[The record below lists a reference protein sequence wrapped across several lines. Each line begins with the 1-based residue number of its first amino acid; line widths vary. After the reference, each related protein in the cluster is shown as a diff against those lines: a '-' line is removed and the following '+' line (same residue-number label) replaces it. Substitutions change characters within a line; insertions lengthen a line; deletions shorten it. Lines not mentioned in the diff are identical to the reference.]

1 MKHLMTILAVAAAL
15 AGSING
21 FAQEAPAAAETP
33 AQAEQKA
40 EPKADRKAAVKEEL
54 KAHFKPYGFFR
65 TYGFYDSRATKA
77 LTEDLFLFIPLDS
90 HLVDGADI
98 NAVNNFGYQALTT
111 RLGLD
116 VKDYKIGNTAIEGRI
131 EADFY
136 CLNSGGNVATLR
148 MRQAYMKLSWN
159 PSEKFSHNLLIGQT
173 WHPLAADMAHTIALE
188 TGAPFSPF
196 NRSAQL
202 MYNANVGK
210 GVTLTAGFI
219 EQMQYRSSGPDG
231 GTNKYQR
238 HAILPELYAG
248 ISFKKGGFLGRA
260 GVSILSIRPHYG
272 YYSETVK
279 TPAETATFKDVD
291 GVEHVIEIAPA
302 TQTGQKYNE
311 WLTTFNPFI
320 FLQYT
325 GKNWGIKAKAVFAQ
339 SGEHMQLSG
348 GYAAT
353 ALKADGISYEY
364 TPTQSIVT
372 FVSAQYGKKF
382 QVLGMVGYQKN
393 LGLAGGKEMLDASH
407 YYFSGNGFKNVN
419 QMMRV
424 SPTFSYN
431 LGKFQFALE
440 YDFTMVQYGGNSDG
454 KLALGTDFNKNA
466 TVTQD
471 LHWLANHRI
480 LAMAKFSF

>member
-159 PSEKFSHNLLIGQT
+159 PS
-173 WHPLAADMAHTIALE
+173 
-188 TGAPFSPF
+188 
-196 NRSAQL
+196 
-202 MYNANVGK
+202 
-210 GVTLTAGFI
+210 
-219 EQMQYRSSGPDG
+219 
-231 GTNKYQR
+231 
-238 HAILPELYAG
+238 
-248 ISFKKGGFLGRA
+248 
-260 GVSILSIRPHYG
+260 
-272 YYSETVK
+272 
-279 TPAETATFKDVD
+279 
-291 GVEHVIEIAPA
+291 
-302 TQTGQKYNE
+302 
-311 WLTTFNPFI
+311 
-320 FLQYT
+320 
-325 GKNWGIKAKAVFAQ
+325 
-339 SGEHMQLSG
+339 
-348 GYAAT
+348 
-353 ALKADGISYEY
+353 
-364 TPTQSIVT
+364 
-372 FVSAQYGKKF
+372 
-382 QVLGMVGYQKN
+382 
-393 LGLAGGKEMLDASH
+393 
-407 YYFSGNGFKNVN
+407 
-419 QMMRV
+419 
-424 SPTFSYN
+424 
-431 LGKFQFALE
+431 
-440 YDFTMVQYGGNSDG
+440 
-454 KLALGTDFNKNA
+454 
-466 TVTQD
+466 
-471 LHWLANHRI
+471 
-480 LAMAKFSF
+480 